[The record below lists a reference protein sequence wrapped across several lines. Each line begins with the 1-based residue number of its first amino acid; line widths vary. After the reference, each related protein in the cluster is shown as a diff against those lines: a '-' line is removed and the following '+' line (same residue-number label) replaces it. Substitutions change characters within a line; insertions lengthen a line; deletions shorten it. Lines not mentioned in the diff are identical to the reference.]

1 MEIRPTDMATRD
13 LLDGYTSER
22 SELASKIQSLHIFF
36 SLLIPDMSHEEKQLL
51 DGAMVTCYQ
60 EKGITHDNL
69 SLTDPEHP
77 GKYKKMPILGDL
89 HEVLMR
95 KADVWRIY

>member
-1 MEIRPTDMATRD
+1 METRD

-51 DGAMVTCYQ
+51 DGARLLAI
-60 EKGITHDNL
+60 ENGITHDNL
-69 SLTDPEHP
+69 SLTDPDIQE
-77 GKYKKMPILGDL
+77 K
-89 HEVLMR
+89 
-95 KADVWRIY
+95 